1 MGSVFN
7 LRSKDNDENEVLIEN
22 DEWISKHKAS
32 IDTYSVYLQVL
43 NEVCAK
49 GEKLKDENLMKFIS
63 SQYFQSVYQK
73 LCNIITKGQLDFC
86 EFLLVEQQC
95 HGLLSYMISHGWLQ
109 KYSETWKEIT
119 SSNISNESLS

>member
-7 LRSKDNDENEVLIEN
+7 LRSNTDDQKEVLIEN
-22 DEWISKHKAS
+22 DEWIAKHKAS
-32 IDTYSVYLQVL
+32 IDTYTVYLQVL

-49 GEKLKDENLMKFIS
+49 SEELKDAKLTMFIS

-73 LCNIITKGQLDFC
+73 LCNIVTKGQLDFC

-95 HGLLSYMISHGWLQ
+95 HGLLSYMLTNGWLQ
-109 KYSETWKEIT
+109 KYSETWNML
-119 SSNISNESLS
+119 SS